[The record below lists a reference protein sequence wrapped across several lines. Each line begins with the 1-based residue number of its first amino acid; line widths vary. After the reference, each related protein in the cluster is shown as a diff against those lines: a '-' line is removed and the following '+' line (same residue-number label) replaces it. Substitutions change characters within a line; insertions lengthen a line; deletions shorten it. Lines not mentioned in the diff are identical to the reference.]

1 MKRKSRIGSR
11 YVRMRGIRGGVGVEV
26 HIIASTWVEMAR
38 LMRLERGIA
47 GGWGGTVIRRKER

>member
-1 MKRKSRIGSR
+1 
-11 YVRMRGIRGGVGVEV
+11 
-26 HIIASTWVEMAR
+26 MAR